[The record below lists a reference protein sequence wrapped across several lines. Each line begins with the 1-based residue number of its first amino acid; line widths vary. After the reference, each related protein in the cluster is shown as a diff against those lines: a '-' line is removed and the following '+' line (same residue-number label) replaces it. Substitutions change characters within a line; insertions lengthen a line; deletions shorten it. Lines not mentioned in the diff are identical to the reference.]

1 MYDLSA
7 DPDRLKQ
14 TAQNFNQYQGIIDK
28 NAATNAYERMSNQAG
43 YEGILTP
50 EGAISF
56 EPQVVKRIK

>member
-1 MYDLSA
+1 MTLV
-7 DPDRLKQ
+7 LILI
-14 TAQNFNQYQGIIDK
+14 AQNYNQYQGIIDK